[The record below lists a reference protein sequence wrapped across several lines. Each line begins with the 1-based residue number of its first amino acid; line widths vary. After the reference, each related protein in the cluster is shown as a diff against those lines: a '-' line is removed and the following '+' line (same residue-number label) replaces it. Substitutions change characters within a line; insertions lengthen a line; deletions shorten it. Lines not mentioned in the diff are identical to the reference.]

1 MRAVVVAALSLAA
14 AACLA
19 LQAPAALAHT
29 TVSAGSYEI
38 EVGWGLEP
46 PVVGIWNTFVFHVTE
61 PGEREGVKTGVINAF
76 RDMSATATFGGVT
89 KTLEV
94 NSDPRPGY
102 YFANVIPTRTGSYS
116 ILLEGEISGTA
127 VNVDVPIEDME
138 STALLDFP
146 PSGSASDR
154 DVEALRAA
162 VTSLQAEVDRIASE
176 GTSPG
181 PAGGA
186 TYDVAVMGV
195 SLGAVAVVLG
205 VLALVR
211 RPRA

>member
-176 GTSPG
+176 GTSPD

>member
-29 TVSAGSYEI
+29 TVSAGTYEI

-195 SLGAVAVVLG
+195 SLGTVAVVLG